1 MRTRPSPSTTW
12 VRPSVT
18 LFGRRWHTFRVCG
31 VSGLALGTSLALL
44 LAGHAGLSRLMVCG
58 LLALG
63 VGTFL
68 TLTMATKIIT
78 GSESLVY
85 YHHEVAVLAVSAALL
100 SALGQP
106 VLPYLDVTALGLGVF
121 LACGR
126 CGCLMVGCCHGKP
139 HRWGVRY
146 GAEHAREGFPTCY
159 VGVRLCP
166 VQAVESVVVLSI
178 VLAGSVFVLQN
189 RPAGSALS
197 WYVIC
202 YSVARIW
209 LEEWRG
215 DRARPY
221 WLRLSEAQWT
231 SLLLI
236 LSMIAGEW
244 QGRLPLSAWHLVL
257 GAGASLSLIVLAASR
272 TPARAIVLP
281 RHANEVAEILQS
293 PPVPGGPVAVRRTSL
308 TVGVSTQSLGRLGN
322 ADAILYSL
330 SRVDRRLRPDEARA
344 LAGLITKV
352 ASGSGT
358 EHELV
363 QGRHDVFHL
372 ILRGTPG

>member
-1 MRTRPSPSTTW
+1 MMMHQLPPTTW
-12 VRPSVT
+12 VRPRLT
-18 LFGRRWHTFRVCG
+18 LFGRRCYTFRVCG
-31 VSGLALGTSLALL
+31 VTGLALGTSLALF

-58 LLALG
+58 LLAMG
-63 VGTFL
+63 VVTFL
-68 TLTMATKIIT
+68 TLAMVTKILT
-78 GSESLVY
+78 GRESLVY

-139 HRWGVRY
+139 YRWGVRY
-146 GAEHAREGFPTCY
+146 SAEHAREGFPGCY
-159 VGVRLCP
+159 VGVRLFP
-166 VQAVESVVVLSI
+166 VQAVESVIVLSI
-178 VLAGSVFVLQN
+178 VLAGSVFVLQH

-209 LEEWRG
+209 LEELRG

-236 LSMIAGEW
+236 LSMIVGEW
-244 QGRLPLSAWHLVL
+244 QGRLPLAPWHIVL
-257 GAGASLSLIVLAASR
+257 CAGASLSLVVLAASR
-272 TPARAIVLP
+272 TAAQAIVLP
-281 RHANEVAEILQS
+281 RHASEVAEILQS
-293 PPVPGGPVAVRRTSL
+293 PPAPGGLVAVRRTSL

-322 ADAILYSL
+322 ADAVLYSL
-330 SRVDRRLRPDEARA
+330 SRADRHLSPDEARA
-344 LAGLITKV
+344 LAGLIANM
-352 ASGSGT
+352 ASRSGN

-372 ILRGTPG
+372 ILRETPG